1 MSQTALGARTP
12 PGPSSD
18 RPRVRRAYRPADH
31 RVVGGVAMG
40 LAQHLDV
47 PVLWVRVGFVV
58 TTWFNG
64 VGVLA
69 YLLLWR
75 FMPLRRPELSP
86 GLESASR
93 RGMRAAGRPGVL
105 EIVQTVA
112 VLAVGVGVLFLV
124 QGGGRLTGSLL
135 IPLLIVVV
143 GVAVVWRQIDDA
155 AWQTW
160 LTRTTGWGFVARIA
174 VGLGLVALGAVYLV
188 TQERGLSAVR
198 DLGSALAIA
207 VVGLLLLLGPWII
220 SLVTALGSERRERI
234 RTQERA
240 DVAAHLH
247 DSVLQTLALLQKNAD
262 DPAAVATLA
271 RRQERELRSWLYG
284 DEESPGDSL
293 AAALREVRSEVEQ
306 THQLVVELVVVGDT
320 ALDADLV
327 ALVRATREAVV
338 NAAKHAGVDRVD
350 VYAEVGSTQV
360 EVFVRD
366 RGTGFDP
373 DLIAD
378 DRMGVRGSIVG
389 RMERHGGTARVRST
403 PGEGTEVALTLTR
416 RAAPVAGETSPV
428 RPDPARPEAE
438 EAP

>member
-1 MSQTALGARTP
+1 
-12 PGPSSD
+12 
-18 RPRVRRAYRPADH
+18 
-31 RVVGGVAMG
+31 MG

-389 RMERHGGTARVRST
+389 RMERHGGTAQVRST